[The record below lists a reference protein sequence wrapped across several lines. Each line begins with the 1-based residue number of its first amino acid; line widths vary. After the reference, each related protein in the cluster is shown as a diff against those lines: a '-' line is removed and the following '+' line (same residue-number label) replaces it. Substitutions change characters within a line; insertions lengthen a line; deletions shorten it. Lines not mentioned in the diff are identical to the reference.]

1 MNNQDLIYVAIEDNK
16 IVNKITDS
24 IAELIEKVDN
34 KTDIGGTLLMFLFLP
49 ILGFIF
55 LYAVLKI
62 RYTSFTRK
70 LIVEKI

>member
-1 MNNQDLIYVAIEDNK
+1 
-16 IVNKITDS
+16 
-24 IAELIEKVDN
+24 
-34 KTDIGGTLLMFLFLP
+34 MFLFLP